1 MELTKVEFHKK
12 RLAEVRETLTSKEE
26 QFLCDL
32 YQARMMTQ
40 GYVKAVYLSSEA
52 TLDQRLVERGL
63 IKWDSVEDVKQAN
76 QTVCFLT
83 SDGVGV
89 VRQILDLPDN
99 ITRGDNI
106 IVHRHY
112 YKACDLEPHPIRKPA
127 DRTRLYELT
136 RFMEVL
142 KMKLDQDPRLTYHY
156 YDRKFVELN
165 LKHEKISNICP
176 FVADGLLRLMDMDIH
191 IHELQARPQKITYL
205 IKNRYLPYF
214 ESEEATYLERQQFA
228 LFLLETEEEVRQCK
242 KQVLPLIEKSLGSLF
257 DVLIATPKQA
267 IYYFKQRLFPV
278 LKNPKFLGCELTK
291 QGVGKY
297 LRLSKINAN
306 VNQQLEGEYELMV
319 QYQNK
324 KALVIDAR
332 IPTLLNEKTINAHL
346 NNQSKINQLLPLL
359 LLTNNTEL
367 LEKRTQ
373 ELTQKGAVAMP
384 LHQFTSHTHLNRVF
398 S

>member
-1 MELTKVEFHKK
+1 M
-12 RLAEVRETLTSKEE
+12 
-26 QFLCDL
+26 
-32 YQARMMTQ
+32 
-40 GYVKAVYLSSEA
+40 
-52 TLDQRLVERGL
+52 
-63 IKWDSVEDVKQAN
+63 
-76 QTVCFLT
+76 
-83 SDGVGV
+83 
-89 VRQILDLPDN
+89 
-99 ITRGDNI
+99 
-106 IVHRHY
+106 
-112 YKACDLEPHPIRKPA
+112 
-127 DRTRLYELT
+127 
-136 RFMEVL
+136 
-142 KMKLDQDPRLTYHY
+142 
-156 YDRKFVELN
+156 
-165 LKHEKISNICP
+165 
-176 FVADGLLRLMDMDIH
+176 
-191 IHELQARPQKITYL
+191 
-205 IKNRYLPYF
+205 PYF
-214 ESEEATYLERQQFA
+214 ESEEATYLERQQLA
-228 LFLLETEEEVRQCK
+228 LVLVETDEEVRQCK
-242 KQVLPLIEKSLGSLF
+242 KQVLPLIEKPLGNLF

-278 LKNPKFLGCELTK
+278 LKNPKFLGCELAK

-324 KALVIDAR
+324 KAFVIDAR

-367 LEKRTQ
+367 LEERTQ